1 MMFRCVQGKI
11 GASSE
16 DNGGGGA
23 LGPPGVH
30 CGAKSCTVWR
40 SKVVQWRSEVAPEPR
55 LEGCAQPTVQGQSMA
70 ARLLPFKIQIQGEIQ
85 MDIQTQK

>member
-30 CGAKSCTVWR
+30 CGTKSCTV
-40 SKVVQWRSEVAPEPR
+40 WRSEVAPEPR

>member
-30 CGAKSCTVWR
+30 CGAKLYSGGA
-40 SKVVQWRSEVAPEPR
+40 K
-55 LEGCAQPTVQGQSMA
+55 
-70 ARLLPFKIQIQGEIQ
+70 
-85 MDIQTQK
+85 